1 MHNINDFCVYV
12 WCIYKY
18 YIFIH
23 MNIIYYAIISTEK
36 TPLKIFQSPFFLP
49 NRGEKIKHPYKVG
62 PKPIRYQWSYGT
74 LIHGLKNGVKSF
86 HPYKWSY
93 FTLLTTGF
101 WVYLAGIFPLGTSTV
116 DQKRMALHLW
126 NVFPKSLT
134 FKNIQGTTQ
143 NGDMEPL
150 INGLKNG

>member
-1 MHNINDFCVYV
+1 MMYTY
-12 WCIYKY
+12 IYIIY
-18 YIFIH
+18 LYIWILY
-23 MNIIYYAIISTEK
+23 IYYAIISTQK

-74 LIHGLKNGVKSF
+74 LINGFKNGVKSF

-101 WVYLAGIFPLGTSTV
+101 WTQLGRDIPIWHFYCWSKTNG
-116 DQKRMALHLW
+116 KKIHLW
-126 NVFPKSLT
+126 NVFPKSWTLK
-134 FKNIQGTTQ
+134 KNSGVSPQ